1 MVDIH
6 EYSQTRL
13 KEAIEKNDK
22 KSLTHIS
29 FLVKDAEDVI
39 RSIYKST
46 GLVTM
51 IKATKPTDQG
61 DICNLQILNGD

>member
-1 MVDIH
+1 MMDIH
-6 EYSQTRL
+6 NYSQERL
-13 KEAIEKNDK
+13 KEAIETGNK

-61 DICNLQILNGD
+61 DICNLRILNED

>member
-1 MVDIH
+1 MQDIH
-6 EYSQTRL
+6 NYSQTRL
-13 KEAIEKNDK
+13 NEAIANKDK

-46 GLVTM
+46 GIVTM
-51 IKATKPTDQG
+51 IKGIKPTDQG
-61 DICNLQILNGD
+61 DICNLRILNGD

>member
-6 EYSQTRL
+6 EYSQNSL
-13 KEAIEKNDK
+13 KEAIEKGDK

>member
-6 EYSQTRL
+6 EYSQTSL
-13 KEAIEKNDK
+13 KEAIEKGDK

-51 IKATKPTDQG
+51 IKATKSTDQG